1 MDVAGLIWLIIYEHM
16 ASLTPHQIEAATA
29 LGWPAQDEATIAG
42 WRVFSGLG
50 PVGRVNSCWPLAFD
64 GADVEAAIDQVE
76 AHYCTKLLPPQF
88 KLIVD
93 GAAPADL
100 YDRLVVR
107 GYQTISH
114 VAVMTANSDL
124 SPPQHAVSITPTVT
138 DAFAAVVTETSP
150 TPIDGQERVDILRRV
165 PTPSAFGAISVDGQM
180 VAVGLATFTGQSAG
194 IAAMRTKPA
203 HRKKGYARS
212 ILRAIA
218 ADARVAGAG
227 TLWLQVETDNVP
239 AVALYESEGFE
250 VVYHYKTMR
259 RSTAVDTHHSAPNH
273 SA

>member
-1 MDVAGLIWLIIYEHM
+1 M
-16 ASLTPHQIEAATA
+16 TPYQIEAATA
-29 LGWPAQDEATIAG
+29 LGWPAQDETVIAG

-64 GADVEAAIDQVE
+64 GDDVEAAIDQVE
-76 AHYCTKLLPPQF
+76 AHYRAKRLPPQF

-93 GAAPADL
+93 GAMPLDL
-100 YDRLVVR
+100 YNRLIAR
-107 GYQTISH
+107 SYQTISQ
-114 VAVMTANSDL
+114 VAVMTADSSL
-124 SPPQHAVSITPTVT
+124 SPPQHDVTITSAISE
-138 DAFAAVVTETSP
+138 AFAAVVTETSP

-165 PTPSAFGAISVDGQM
+165 PNPSAFGAISVDGQI

-212 ILRAIA
+212 ILRAVA
-218 ADARVAGAG
+218 ADARAAGAG

-239 AVALYESEGFE
+239 AMALYQCEGFE

-259 RSTAVDTHHSAPNH
+259 HSTAVDTHHSAPNH
-273 SA
+273 NT